1 MGNNKENIKKR
12 GVKNMSDH
20 NKIMKESE
28 KMNSSELI
36 EKLAKSEMKKE
47 LLIKILEL
55 QEVGKNNSE
64 IIKEIKNFLK
74 EDEIKKC

>member
-28 KMNSSELI
+28 KMNSSELLKKTTRSETIYKILYKI
-36 EKLAKSEMKKE
+36 EKMDIDKEVKKE
-47 LLIKILEL
+47 IE
-55 QEVGKNNSE
+55 E
-64 IIKEIKNFLK
+64 
-74 EDEIKKC
+74 EIKKMLK

>member
-1 MGNNKENIKKR
+1 
-12 GVKNMSDH
+12 MSNH

-28 KMNSSELI
+28 KMNACELI

-55 QEVGKNNSE
+55 QEVGKNDSE
-64 IIKEIKNFLK
+64 IMKEIKNFLK
-74 EDEIKKC
+74 EDEIKKNSNNTALKNPLWDANL

>member
-1 MGNNKENIKKR
+1 
-12 GVKNMSDH
+12 MSDH
-20 NKIMKESE
+20 NKIMKKSE

-55 QEVGKNNSE
+55 QELGKNDSE

-74 EDEIKKC
+74 EDEIKKELK

>member
-1 MGNNKENIKKR
+1 
-12 GVKNMSDH
+12 MSNH

-28 KMNSSELI
+28 KMNTCELI

-55 QEVGKNNSE
+55 QEVGKNDSE
-64 IIKEIKNFLK
+64 IMKEIKNFLK
-74 EDEIKKC
+74 EDEIKKELK